1 MVYDVM
7 DQNSFNHV
15 QIWLKEVEENAE
27 KDCLIMLVGNKAVLN
42 DRQTVFV
49 RDRQSFARKNGLMFI
64 EMSALNSTGVD
75 TAFQRILQETY
86 KNTNQKEIK
95 SVNVKGEELEYG
107 VGGQFQA
114 GRVQAISLSAAE
126 PDKIRAQKEGC
137 CG

>member
-1 MVYDVM
+1 M
-7 DQNSFNHV
+7 
-15 QIWLKEVEENAE
+15 
-27 KDCLIMLVGNKAVLN
+27 LIGNKTDLN
-42 DRQTVFV
+42 DQQTVTIFV
-49 RDRQSFARKNGLMFI
+49 RDGRSFARKNGLMFI